1 MSFSMK
7 DKVVIITGGSKGIGL
22 GIVTVF
28 AKEQA
33 KVVFTGRNEETGKQT
48 QQQLKEQGLDT
59 LFLASD
65 VSDESSMRNLMKQV
79 YDTYPEVKLVDMTL
93 EDWDKV
99 HNINLRGTFIAIKE
113 VIPYMKQQNKGKIV
127 ITSSITGPK
136 TGNPGLAHY
145 AASKAG
151 VNGLIRTACLELAP
165 WNINVNGVEP
175 GNIMTP
181 GMTDVL
187 GEEYIKAQEAS
198 IPSGKLGVPEDIA
211 YAAMFLASEEANY
224 ITGQTIVVDGGQI
237 LPESKLEIN

>member
-79 YDTYPEVKLVDMTL
+79 YDTYGRIDILLHNAGIYPEVKLVDMTL

-113 VIPYMKQQNKGKIV
+113 VIPYIKQQNKAKAIERIFG
-127 ITSSITGPK
+127 TG
-136 TGNPGLAHY
+136 
-145 AASKAG
+145 S
-151 VNGLIRTACLELAP
+151 VR
-165 WNINVNGVEP
+165 
-175 GNIMTP
+175 
-181 GMTDVL
+181 
-187 GEEYIKAQEAS
+187 QR
-198 IPSGKLGVPEDIA
+198 
-211 YAAMFLASEEANY
+211 
-224 ITGQTIVVDGGQI
+224 
-237 LPESKLEIN
+237 

>member
-79 YDTYPEVKLVDMTL
+79 YEL
-93 EDWDKV
+93 E
-99 HNINLRGTFIAIKE
+99 
-113 VIPYMKQQNKGKIV
+113 
-127 ITSSITGPK
+127 
-136 TGNPGLAHY
+136 
-145 AASKAG
+145 
-151 VNGLIRTACLELAP
+151 IRTTQYLNLNLEVPIFYLALVK
-165 WNINVNGVEP
+165 N
-175 GNIMTP
+175 
-181 GMTDVL
+181 
-187 GEEYIKAQEAS
+187 
-198 IPSGKLGVPEDIA
+198 
-211 YAAMFLASEEANY
+211 F
-224 ITGQTIVVDGGQI
+224 
-237 LPESKLEIN
+237 

>member
-79 YDTYPEVKLVDMTL
+79 YDT
-93 EDWDKV
+93 
-99 HNINLRGTFIAIKE
+99 
-113 VIPYMKQQNKGKIV
+113 
-127 ITSSITGPK
+127 
-136 TGNPGLAHY
+136 
-145 AASKAG
+145 
-151 VNGLIRTACLELAP
+151 
-165 WNINVNGVEP
+165 
-175 GNIMTP
+175 
-181 GMTDVL
+181 
-187 GEEYIKAQEAS
+187 
-198 IPSGKLGVPEDIA
+198 
-211 YAAMFLASEEANY
+211 
-224 ITGQTIVVDGGQI
+224 
-237 LPESKLEIN
+237 